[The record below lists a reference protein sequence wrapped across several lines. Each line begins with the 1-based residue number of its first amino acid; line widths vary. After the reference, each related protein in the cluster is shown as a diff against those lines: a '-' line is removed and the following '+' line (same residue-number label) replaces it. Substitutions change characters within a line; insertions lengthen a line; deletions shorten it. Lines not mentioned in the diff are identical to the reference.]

1 MCFNYIVMTSY
12 DLKLLNESLSHLK
25 TLLGTRISFYDADKH
40 STDANSR
47 VSYDICIYLKQT
59 LRAECTKSDE
69 YSLNNLPQNQN
80 CHAYKCHFGFIEIA
94 KKAIMHDETAGYF
107 LIGPFRDETDDAKLI
122 KKISKYAE
130 ANGFDKD
137 ELVKKYKEVPVYTKE
152 KFDSINMITD
162 IFMEWV
168 VSKDIMVDKADLF
181 TSRIEPYIK
190 NNLSEDLS
198 MEALEKRFYLSQKQ
212 LYRLFISS
220 TGKSPKKYVT
230 EKRIAEAKRLLWLTD
245 LPMAQVAEKVGIA
258 DYNYFIKIFK
268 ASEGQTPYSV
278 RKKSHNT
285 INRI

>member
-1 MCFNYIVMTSY
+1 MTSY

-25 TLLGTRISFYDADKH
+25 TLLGTRISFYDEDKH

-47 VSYDICIYLKQT
+47 VTDDICVYLKQT
-59 LRAECTKSDE
+59 LRAECTRSDE
-69 YSLNNLPQNQN
+69 HALNGLPKNEN

-94 KKAIMHDETAGYF
+94 KKVVIHDETAGYF
-107 LIGPFRDETDDAKLI
+107 LIGPFRDESDDEKLI
-122 KKISKYAE
+122 KKIGNYAE
-130 ANGFDKD
+130 TKAFDKD
-137 ELVKKYKEVPVYTKE
+137 ELIKKYKEVPLYTKE

-168 VSKDIMVDKADLF
+168 INKDIMVDKADLF
-181 TSRIEPYIK
+181 TSRIEPFIK

-198 MEALEKRFYLSQKQ
+198 IDALCKRFYLSQKQ
-212 LYRLFISS
+212 LYRLFTSS

-245 LPMAQVAEKVGIA
+245 LPTAQIAEKVGIA

-268 ASEGQTPYSV
+268 ASEGQTPYAV

-285 INRI
+285 VK